1 MKTETKISSIA
12 LICALCA
19 VVATPAISAA
29 PVRALGGAGTYSSA
43 SSAASSKTSGA
54 TTASTR
60 AGAVRVVPSAT
71 KATTSSSASS
81 TTSSSRIA
89 ATPRLSLGKYLAGN
103 RVVKPSGGSTSGGT
117 TGGVT
122 DGEFV
127 SFSDWKEHLTA
138 YRELEDSIGKLDER
152 IEVLENS
159 VLSGVSQEELDTA
172 IAGVQTQID
181 AIDAVVDALPADV
194 ADIVVSAE
202 LDAAIAAL
210 KQDLANSDT
219 VAGLSDSVEKL
230 QQDLLSVQ
238 NKFVDYVLKADFD
251 KRVEDVDAEIQGI
264 NSAADALALRVADL
278 ESKTNEGVA
287 GEKDFQELSAAVD
300 QIKESLNRLPA
311 DGENVAS
318 TAQVE
323 AVRSELNAIAAKIP
337 ESGVASVQDVN
348 SISESVTALQSKA
361 GELDAA
367 IAKTVLKSDYDAKVA
382 DLEADIASLTS
393 ALADH
398 YTKAE
403 SDAAIAAA
411 VKPINDW
418 LTTERMGDLELALTN
433 LDALIGAKE
442 LVEEYATVK
451 ELQKVKTDLESI
463 ITGGEAND
471 GLVYESD
478 LSELD
483 AKLVALIDAN
493 SEADKLTSS
502 TLNTIREN
510 LETKYYTS
518 AQIDELLAN
527 KADASDLDSAMDLI
541 NALQSADEAISASVK
556 ALQDADLVTADTLQ
570 AQVSGLVAAD
580 TALQTAIDDLAKT
593 VPSID
598 GLATQQSVED
608 LATELRGADT
618 ALQNAI
624 NAMVRPDVNKAY
636 VDEAVAELNSAI
648 DGLKAADVSMQATID
663 TINETIATLATKKE
677 LGDVKSELQAAIDK
691 INAGEVELTNYYTKG
706 EADAIFATI
715 ESLGGLKIDAANI
728 LGKIGTDQI
737 EDGAVT
743 AEKISTG
750 NAPLGENQVAM
761 LSVDEYGNQVWVTVD
776 IAQ

>member
-43 SSAASSKTSGA
+43 SSAASSKTSGT

-117 TGGVT
+117 TGGAT

-287 GEKDFQELSAAVD
+287 GEKDFQEL
-300 QIKESLNRLPA
+300 KRL
-311 DGENVAS
+311 
-318 TAQVE
+318 
-323 AVRSELNAIAAKIP
+323 
-337 ESGVASVQDVN
+337 
-348 SISESVTALQSKA
+348 
-361 GELDAA
+361 
-367 IAKTVLKSDYDAKVA
+367 
-382 DLEADIASLTS
+382 
-393 ALADH
+393 
-398 YTKAE
+398 
-403 SDAAIAAA
+403 
-411 VKPINDW
+411 
-418 LTTERMGDLELALTN
+418 
-433 LDALIGAKE
+433 
-442 LVEEYATVK
+442 
-451 ELQKVKTDLESI
+451 
-463 ITGGEAND
+463 
-471 GLVYESD
+471 
-478 LSELD
+478 
-483 AKLVALIDAN
+483 
-493 SEADKLTSS
+493 
-502 TLNTIREN
+502 
-510 LETKYYTS
+510 
-518 AQIDELLAN
+518 
-527 KADASDLDSAMDLI
+527 
-541 NALQSADEAISASVK
+541 
-556 ALQDADLVTADTLQ
+556 
-570 AQVSGLVAAD
+570 
-580 TALQTAIDDLAKT
+580 
-593 VPSID
+593 
-598 GLATQQSVED
+598 
-608 LATELRGADT
+608 
-618 ALQNAI
+618 
-624 NAMVRPDVNKAY
+624 
-636 VDEAVAELNSAI
+636 
-648 DGLKAADVSMQATID
+648 
-663 TINETIATLATKKE
+663 
-677 LGDVKSELQAAIDK
+677 
-691 INAGEVELTNYYTKG
+691 
-706 EADAIFATI
+706 
-715 ESLGGLKIDAANI
+715 
-728 LGKIGTDQI
+728 
-737 EDGAVT
+737 
-743 AEKISTG
+743 
-750 NAPLGENQVAM
+750 
-761 LSVDEYGNQVWVTVD
+761 
-776 IAQ
+776 